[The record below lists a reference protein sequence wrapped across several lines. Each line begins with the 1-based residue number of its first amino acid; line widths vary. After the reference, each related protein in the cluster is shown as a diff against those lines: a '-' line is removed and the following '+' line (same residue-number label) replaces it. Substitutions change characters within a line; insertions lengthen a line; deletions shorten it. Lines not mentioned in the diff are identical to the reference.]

1 LPDEGAAIASESTR
15 VAIQRELQDCS
26 DGGAGLVELL
36 GHLHTFNRD
45 LGRRDRLS
53 DDQLD
58 ELSLYCWTLQ
68 RESATDQLWGRARE
82 LWGSTRITSRGR
94 PALRRRARALDQG

>member
-1 LPDEGAAIASESTR
+1 MDEGVLIASESTLA
-15 VAIQRELQDCS
+15 AIQRELTDCS

-36 GHLHTFNRD
+36 GHLQARSRD

-53 DDQLD
+53 DEQLD

-68 RESATDQLWGRARE
+68 RDSANEQLWGRARE
-82 LWGSTRITSRGR
+82 LWGGTRITPRARSGF
-94 PALRRRARALDQG
+94 RRRSRAPE

>member
-1 LPDEGAAIASESTR
+1 LLDEGAAIASETTLA
-15 VAIQRELQDCS
+15 AIQRELQDCS

-36 GHLHTFNRD
+36 GHLHSLRRD

-53 DDQLD
+53 DEQLD

-68 RESATDQLWGRARE
+68 RDSANDQLWGRARE
-82 LWGSTRITSRGR
+82 LWGGARITSRGR
-94 PALRRRARALDQG
+94 PGFRRRARALD